1 MFVIVVSKIPS
12 ADLNSPEKIS
22 SPGADAGNA
31 LNEGQTRRKKID
43 VPWWSDMYRY
53 CGLPPGKTCE
63 ELADDLNMALLSR
76 CSYGTYSCEPVFT
89 LVEPHEIDFSND
101 QFHLEGFDAQLYHDP
116 ATDRYIVVFRGT
128 DGIGDDWTA
137 NFEQADGNRTR
148 QYDLAATL
156 ARDIAERF
164 PDADIEFAGHSLGG
178 GLATIAALETQRPAT
193 VFNTAALQPTTA
205 SLYGLEIEYGSAD
218 QYIEHIHTDYD
229 PVTVLQERFDELDW
243 KDLQTAPGHFTEIP
257 NPDIPWV
264 NATHDNAEGF
274 VEGLA
279 PVIWHSMDAVIHV
292 LESLIAF
299 NCS

>member
-1 MFVIVVSKIPS
+1 
-12 ADLNSPEKIS
+12 
-22 SPGADAGNA
+22 
-31 LNEGQTRRKKID
+31 
-43 VPWWSDMYRY
+43 MYRY
-53 CGLPPGKTCE
+53 CGLAPGKTCE

-76 CSYGTYSCEPVFT
+76 CSYGTYSCEPEFT

-128 DGIGDDWTA
+128 DGIGDDWAA

-148 QYDLAATL
+148 QYDLAVAL
-156 ARDIAERF
+156 AKEIVNRF
-164 PDADIEFAGHSLGG
+164 PEAEIEFSGHSLGG
-178 GLATIAALETQRPAT
+178 GLATIAALETHRQAT
-193 VFNTAALQPTTA
+193 VFNTAAL
-205 SLYGLEIEYGSAD
+205 YGLTPEYEDAN

-243 KDLQTAPGHFTEIP
+243 YDLQTAPGEFTEIP

-264 NATHDNAEGF
+264 NAVHDNAPGF

-279 PVIWHSMDAVIHV
+279 PTIWHSMDAVVHV
-292 LESLIAF
+292 LESLIHY